1 MENDNILLKQ
11 DLNFIIDEVENTKIK
26 YKELTKDIGKI
37 ITVDDNIPFQAE
49 IDKILKEL
57 SNIEDVMIEVINII

>member
-1 MENDNILLKQ
+1 METDNILLKQ

-26 YKELTKDIGKI
+26 YKELTKDIKKI